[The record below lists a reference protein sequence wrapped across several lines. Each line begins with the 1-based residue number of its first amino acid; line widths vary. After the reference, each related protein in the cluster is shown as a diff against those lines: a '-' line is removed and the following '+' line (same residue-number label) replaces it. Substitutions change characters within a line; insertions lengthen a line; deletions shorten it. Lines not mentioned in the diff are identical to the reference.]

1 MELEHQISFV
11 QNVMS
16 PLIGQSYLVPSVSL
30 MHLYFGIRLNLVLGL
45 LGLMYN
51 EELFCDLHS
60 AETRNLFQC
69 QLGNQNQ
76 GLRSPG

>member
-30 MHLYFGIRLNLVLGL
+30 MHLYFGIRLIRLNV
-45 LGLMYN
+45 
-51 EELFCDLHS
+51 
-60 AETRNLFQC
+60 
-69 QLGNQNQ
+69 QLRVI
-76 GLRSPG
+76 L